1 MEDYKGK
8 VAVITGG
15 ASGIG
20 FGIAL
25 ALGQKG
31 CKIVVTDINVK
42 AGKAAEIILNSEG
55 IKAFF
60 IEHDISNETSW
71 DTVIEMIKKE
81 FNEVHYLFN
90 NAGIVNRAVPLK
102 KMIIKDWQWV
112 LGVNLWGPLFGLRK
126 FTELMEGQAVQ
137 GQIITTA
144 STAAVAPFSNWT
156 AYSVSKAAVVRLV
169 ENYQAEAN
177 LYKKDKVKYSVVM
190 PGVVE
195 TNIFNSELNRPSE
208 YANADNNPPKE
219 ITAKGAGTA
228 EGDTAGKIT
237 VELAVERILKQIDY
251 GYTYIYTHRDLTARL
266 IIEQSS
272 AMLLNKAPVDQL
284 VVDYAYYAKK
294 MQR

>member
-31 CKIVVTDINVK
+31 CNIVITDINVK
-42 AGKAAEIILNSEG
+42 AGKAAEIKLNEEG
-55 IKAFF
+55 IKASF
-60 IEHDISNETSW
+60 IEHDISNENSW
-71 DTVIEMIKKE
+71 DTAIEMIKLK
-81 FNEVHYLFN
+81 FSEVHYLFN
-90 NAGIVNRAVPLK
+90 NAGIVNRAVPLN

-126 FTELMEGQAVQ
+126 FTELMDGQAVQ
-137 GQIITTA
+137 GRIITTA
-144 STAAVAPFSNWT
+144 STAAVAPFSKWA

-208 YANADNNPPKE
+208 YANSDVPPKE
-219 ITAKGAGTA
+219 IIAKGAGTA
-228 EGDTAGKIT
+228 EGDTAGKIS
-237 VELAVERILKQIDY
+237 VEKAVERILKQIDY
-251 GYTYIYTHRDLTARL
+251 GYTYIYTHRDLTAML
-266 IIEQSS
+266 IIEQAS